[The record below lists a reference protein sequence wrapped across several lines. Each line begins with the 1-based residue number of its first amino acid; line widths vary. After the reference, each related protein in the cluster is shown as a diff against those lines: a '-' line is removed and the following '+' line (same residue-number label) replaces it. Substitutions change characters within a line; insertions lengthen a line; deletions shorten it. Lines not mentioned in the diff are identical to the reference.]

1 MDAKTSKIISIGR
14 SFGAGGKTIGKLV
27 ADSLNIPYYDSE
39 LLKETAKNSGLSEK
53 YLESVDEK
61 DITDAALYMSVGFM
75 TPSYTSIRQIAANA
89 QSEVIEKIAS
99 EGPCVIVGRR
109 ANEILKERKNVVS
122 IFVTASVEYRTKRI
136 MEREGIDER
145 AARKKVLR
153 VDKERAAYYN
163 QFGGDNWGYAS
174 TYDLCINTE
183 TFGDEKA
190 AEMIVKLV
198 TN

>member
-1 MDAKTSKIISIGR
+1 MVVSTKGRYALRVMIDIAK
-14 SFGAGGKTIGKLV
+14 FGK
-27 ADSLNIPYYDSE
+27 DSYVTLSGIAE
-39 LLKETAKNSGLSEK
+39 RQGLSEK

-99 EGPCVIVGRR
+99 DGPCVIVGRR
-109 ANEILKERKNVVS
+109 ANEILKDRKNVVS
-122 IFVTASVEYRTKRI
+122 VFVTASVEYRTKRI
-136 MEREGIDER
+136 MEREGIDEK

-163 QFGGDNWGYAS
+163 QFGGDNNWGYAS